1 MKPELRP
8 HQLKALEKLSNGKIL
23 CGDVGSGKTMVA
35 AAYYAQKE
43 APKDVYVFTTAKK
56 RDSLDWDQEFV
67 RFGVGKS
74 QDATLS
80 GVLTVDSW
88 NNIDKYRDV
97 KGAFLIFDEQRLV
110 GKGKWVKA
118 FIHMAKSNNWILLSA
133 TPGDT
138 WVDYI
143 PVFIANGFYKN
154 RTAFTRE
161 HVVYNTYAKF
171 PKVDRYLGTGKL
183 LRLRNSLLVEMPF
196 ERHTTRHLKRVVP
209 TYDEELYK
217 RVVKDRWHV
226 YEERPLR
233 DVAELFSVMRKVVNS
248 DSSRLEALCTLLQTH
263 PRLIVFYNFDYELE
277 MLRTLCQPLA
287 NTDPTPSIHTQ
298 CPCLGQSK
306 QCKSGLTGRWACD
319 SKTSGVGSSLP
330 TSESSDRSQLSE
342 RTSTGSRSTSNGT
355 PTNTPSSEKS
365 PRSIEPV
372 TPAEST
378 TASENA
384 RNGRTESTISERRNE
399 SWKKKSGP
407 SSTLCTETGPKTKTG
422 VSGSTDTTSSSTSG
436 VGLRSTSTATDLKVA
451 EWNGH
456 KHEPVPKTDRWVY
469 LVQYTAGA
477 EGWNCITTNATV
489 FFSLNYSYKLLHQA
503 QGRID
508 RLNTPYED
516 LYYYIFRSEASIDSM
531 IWKSLSQKKSFN
543 ESSVMRKDEF

>member
-8 HQLKALEKLSNGKIL
+8 HQKKALEKLSNGKIL
-23 CGDVGSGKTMVA
+23 AGDVGSGKTMVA
-35 AAYYAQKE
+35 AAYYAEKE
-43 APKDVYVFTTAKK
+43 VPKDVYVITTAKK
-56 RDSLDWDQEFV
+56 RDSLDWDEEFV
-67 RFGVGKS
+67 KFGVGK
-74 QDATLS
+74 QRDATLS
-80 GVLTVDSW
+80 GVLKVDSW
-88 NNIDKYRDV
+88 NNIIRYVDV
-97 KGAFLIFDEQRLV
+97 ANAFFIFDEQRLV
-110 GKGKWVKA
+110 GKGKWVKS
-118 FIHMAKSNNWILLSA
+118 FLKIAKSNNWILLSA

-138 WVDYI
+138 WLDFI

-183 LRLRNSLLVEMPF
+183 VRLRNSLLVEMPF
-196 ERHTTRHLKRVVP
+196 ERHTTRHMKRVVP
-209 TYDEELYK
+209 TYDEELYLK
-217 RVVKDRWHV
+217 VVKDRWHV

-248 DSSRLEALCTLLQTH
+248 DASRVAAVTELLTVH

-277 MLRTLCQPLA
+277 MLRTLCQPLV
-287 NTDPTPSIHTQ
+287 NTDPIPSMFE
-298 CPCLGQSK
+298 L
-306 QCKSGLTGRWACD
+306 
-319 SKTSGVGSSLP
+319 
-330 TSESSDRSQLSE
+330 
-342 RTSTGSRSTSNGT
+342 
-355 PTNTPSSEKS
+355 
-365 PRSIEPV
+365 
-372 TPAEST
+372 
-378 TASENA
+378 
-384 RNGRTESTISERRNE
+384 
-399 SWKKKSGP
+399 
-407 SSTLCTETGPKTKTG
+407 
-422 VSGSTDTTSSSTSG
+422 
-436 VGLRSTSTATDLKVA
+436 A

-456 KHEPVPKTDRWVY
+456 KHEPVPTTDRWVY

-531 IWKSLSQKKSFN
+531 IWKSLRQKKSFN

>member
-56 RDSLDWDQEFV
+56 RDDLDWDQEFV
-67 RFGVGKS
+67 RFGVGKVR
-74 QDATLS
+74 DATLS
-80 GVLTVDSW
+80 GVLKVDSW

-97 KGAFLIFDEQRLV
+97 KDSFIIFDEQRLV
-110 GKGKWVKA
+110 GKGKWVKT
-118 FIHMAKSNNWILLSA
+118 FLHMAKSNNWILLSA

-138 WVDYI
+138 WLDYI

-183 LRLRNSLLVEMPF
+183 VRLRNSLLVEMPF
-196 ERHTTRHLKRVVP
+196 ERHTTRHMKRVVP

-233 DVAELFSVMRKVVNS
+233 DVAELFGVARKVVNA
-248 DSSRLEALCTLLQTH
+248 DESRLQALIGLMSSH

-277 MLRTLCQPLA
+277 MLRTLSQPLA
-287 NTDPTPSIHTQ
+287 NTDQTQ
-298 CPCLGQSK
+298 
-306 QCKSGLTGRWACD
+306 
-319 SKTSGVGSSLP
+319 
-330 TSESSDRSQLSE
+330 SSDTLSE
-342 RTSTGSRSTSNGT
+342 RGSESWNTSPQASSSPESQTRNTGHTSVLPADSKSRSGT
-355 PTNTPSSEKS
+355 TK
-365 PRSIEPV
+365 PV
-372 TPAEST
+372 H
-378 TASENA
+378 
-384 RNGRTESTISERRNE
+384 I
-399 SWKKKSGP
+399 
-407 SSTLCTETGPKTKTG
+407 
-422 VSGSTDTTSSSTSG
+422 
-436 VGLRSTSTATDLKVA
+436 A

-456 KHEPVPKTDRWVY
+456 KHEPVPTTDRWVY

-531 IWKSLSQKKSFN
+531 IWKSLRQKKSFN

>member
-1 MKPELRP
+1 MKLELRP
-8 HQLKALEKLSNGKIL
+8 HQKKALEKLSNGKIL

-56 RDSLDWDQEFV
+56 RDSLDWDQELV

-138 WVDYI
+138 WADYI

-183 LRLRNSLLVEMPF
+183 VRLRNSLLVEMPF
-196 ERHTTRHLKRVVP
+196 ERHTTRHMKRVVP

-233 DVAELFSVMRKVVNS
+233 DVAELFGVMRKVVNS
-248 DSSRLEALCTLLQTH
+248 DPSRLHSLGKLMEQH

-277 MLRTLCQPLA
+277 ILR
-287 NTDPTPSIHTQ
+287 
-298 CPCLGQSK
+298 
-306 QCKSGLTGRWACD
+306 
-319 SKTSGVGSSLP
+319 SLE
-330 TSESSDRSQLSE
+330 TA
-342 RTSTGSRSTSNGT
+342 STNFSL
-355 PTNTPSSEKS
+355 EKS
-365 PRSIEPV
+365 PGESRRKSTERTDSPSKTTSDSNSTIASGTSSSFSLAEWNGHKHEPV
-372 TPAEST
+372 PKTDR
-378 TASENA
+378 TATENA

-456 KHEPVPKTDRWVY
+456 KHEPIPKTDRWVY

-543 ESSVMRKDEF
+543 ENSVMRKDEF

>member
-1 MKPELRP
+1 MKLELRP
-8 HQLKALEKLSNGKIL
+8 HQLKALENLNNGKIL

-80 GVLTVDSW
+80 GILTVDSW

-138 WVDYI
+138 WLDYI

-161 HVVYNTYAKF
+161 HAVYNTYAKF

-183 LRLRNSLLVEMPF
+183 VRLRNSLLVEMPF
-196 ERHTTRHLKRVVP
+196 ERHTTRHMKRVVP
-209 TYDEELYK
+209 TYDEELYLK
-217 RVVKDRWHV
+217 VVKDRWHV
-226 YEERPLR
+226 YENRPIR

-248 DSSRLEALCTLLQTH
+248 APSRMDRLRTILSTH
-263 PRLIVFYNFDYELE
+263 PRVIVFYNFDYELE
-277 MLRTLCQPLA
+277 ILRTLADARLPDDESPGLL
-287 NTDPTPSIHTQ
+287 PSQ
-298 CPCLGQSK
+298 
-306 QCKSGLTGRWACD
+306 KS
-319 SKTSGVGSSLP
+319 VY
-330 TSESSDRSQLSE
+330 
-342 RTSTGSRSTSNGT
+342 
-355 PTNTPSSEKS
+355 
-365 PRSIEPV
+365 
-372 TPAEST
+372 
-378 TASENA
+378 
-384 RNGRTESTISERRNE
+384 
-399 SWKKKSGP
+399 
-407 SSTLCTETGPKTKTG
+407 
-422 VSGSTDTTSSSTSG
+422 
-436 VGLRSTSTATDLKVA
+436 VA

-456 KHEPVPKTDRWVY
+456 KHEPIPTTDRWVY

-489 FFSLNYSYKLLHQA
+489 FFSLNYSYKTFHQA

-531 IWKSLSQKKSFN
+531 IWKSLRQKKSFN